1 MSKKLYEIAEDFKA
15 VADALEN
22 ADTNLKEILESSLSQ
37 VEMELGSKL
46 ENIVKLR
53 KHFEA
58 EADKFKAVKD
68 EFQAKERVMRNKA
81 NSLKEYMEDTL
92 LSLGY
97 DADSKKKV
105 DAGLWTIAMQK
116 SAPSLKVEDESLIPD
131 EYFVEKKELQRRQV
145 LDALKEGAEIEGATI
160 TQSQHVRVR

>member
-1 MSKKLYEIAEDFKA
+1 MSKTLFDISQDFLNVLQMLED
-15 VADALEN
+15 ADEVS
-22 ADTNLKEILESSLSQ
+22 KEILASALEQ
-37 VEMELGSKL
+37 VEMELGSKM

-58 EADKFKAVKD
+58 EAEKFKAVKD
-68 EFQAKERVMRNKA
+68 EFQAKERAMRNHA
-81 NSLKEYMEDTL
+81 NRLKEYMEDVL

-97 DADSKKKV
+97 NADNKKKV
-105 DAGLWTIAMQK
+105 DAGLWTVGMEK
-116 SAPSLKVEDESLIPD
+116 SAPSLKVEDEALIP
-131 EYFVEKKELQRRQV
+131 EEFFVTESRLQRRQV

>member
-1 MSKKLYEIAEDFKA
+1 MPKTLFDISQDFLNVLQMLED
-15 VADALEN
+15 ADEVS
-22 ADTNLKEILESSLSQ
+22 KEILASALEQ
-37 VEMELGSKL
+37 VEMELGSKM

-58 EADKFKAVKD
+58 EAEKFKAVKD
-68 EFQAKERVMRNKA
+68 EFQAKERAMRNHA
-81 NSLKEYMEDTL
+81 NRLKEYMEETL

-116 SAPSLKVEDESLIPD
+116 SAPALKVEDESLIPD

-145 LDALKEGAEIEGATI
+145 LDALKEGQEIEGATI
-160 TQSQHVRVR
+160 IQSQHVRAR

>member
-1 MSKKLYEIAEDFKA
+1 MSKKLYEIAEGFRA
-15 VADALEN
+15 VAEALES
-22 ADTNLKEILESSLSQ
+22 ADEGLKEILESSLSQ

-81 NSLKEYMEDTL
+81 NSLKEYMEYTL

-116 SAPSLKVEDESLIPD
+116 SVPALKVEDESLIPD
-131 EYFVEKKELQRRQV
+131 E
-145 LDALKEGAEIEGATI
+145 LDRKSTRLN
-160 TQSQHVRVR
+160 SSHVA